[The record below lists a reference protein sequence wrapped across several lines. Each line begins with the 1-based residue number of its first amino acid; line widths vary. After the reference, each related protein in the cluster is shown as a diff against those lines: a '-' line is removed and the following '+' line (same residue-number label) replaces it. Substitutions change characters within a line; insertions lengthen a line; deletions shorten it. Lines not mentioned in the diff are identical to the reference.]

1 MCTDWTAANP
11 LATRAN
17 AASFCWLKHCQEWK
31 VQGRRWNAK
40 HWKTS
45 ANVPAL
51 FYPACDGQF
60 LHNLYP
66 VNSVCWGREIL
77 GLQTIKHLQLNLG
90 PDAECLQG
98 TVCHQTYAI
107 SPSLLIVTLSATLF
121 HSGVLPQ
128 CKTTLACYCDVRPS
142 SVTPVWFAMVKC
154 YYALPDSQQLTLLIK
169 QSHSRDWSWGQACAL
184 CVSVTESSHQALD
197 TI

>member
-66 VNSVCWGREIL
+66 VNSVCWGRETL

-142 SVTPVWFAMVKC
+142 SVTPVWFCHGEVLLCITRQPATDTPNQTV
-154 YYALPDSQQLTLLIK
+154 AQQRLVMGPGLR
-169 QSHSRDWSWGQACAL
+169 SL
-184 CVSVTESSHQALD
+184 CVSD
-197 TI
+197 RI